1 MKYGSLAP
9 IAAKSSTFAA
19 TGPSARIAERI
30 TTKPQT
36 NNTMNIFTRKKKL
49 LAEIANLEEQI
60 RIQSREMASLRK
72 ANTDINQLWLDTK
85 KKAKQFGEER
95 EALKEELR
103 AKGMEYAAELGKKN
117 RQIQHMQLTIEGQ
130 QAAADALNETIAELQ
145 DSNSGLASS
154 VSEMKGKLR
163 DKNTRIR
170 ELCHRIDDLKAKYE
184 KPKKA
189 DQTPLP

>member
-1 MKYGSLAP
+1 M
-9 IAAKSSTFAA
+9 
-19 TGPSARIAERI
+19 

-49 LAEIANLEEQI
+49 LAYIDELEE
-60 RIQSREMASLRK
+60 RIITKSNEMDKLRK
-72 ANTDINQLWLDTK
+72 ANTDLNQLWLDTK

-117 RQIQHMQLTIEGQ
+117 SQIQHMQLTIDGQ
-130 QAAADALNETIAELQ
+130 QAAADALNKTIAELQ

-163 DKNTRIR
+163 DKNMRIR
-170 ELCHRIDDLKAKYE
+170 ELCHRIEELKE
-184 KPKKA
+184 KPQRKQGTFKQN
-189 DQTPLP
+189 DRKDTTQP

>member
-1 MKYGSLAP
+1 
-9 IAAKSSTFAA
+9 
-19 TGPSARIAERI
+19 
-30 TTKPQT
+30 
-36 NNTMNIFTRKKKL
+36 MNIFTRKKKL
-49 LAEIANLEEQI
+49 LATIANLEEQI

-117 RQIQHMQLTIEGQ
+117 SQIQHMQLTIEGQ

-163 DKNTRIR
+163 
-170 ELCHRIDDLKAKYE
+170 
-184 KPKKA
+184 KA
-189 DQTPLP
+189 DAKIKELKDTIAAIRQKQNYKARPKGPSNPLNL

>member
-1 MKYGSLAP
+1 
-9 IAAKSSTFAA
+9 
-19 TGPSARIAERI
+19 
-30 TTKPQT
+30 
-36 NNTMNIFTRKKKL
+36 MNIFTRKKKL

-72 ANTDINQLWLDTK
+72 ANTDINQLWLDAK
-85 KKAKQFGEER
+85 KRAKQLGEER
-95 EALKEELR
+95 EALREELR

-130 QAAADALNETIAELQ
+130 QAAADALNHTIAELQ

-163 DKNTRIR
+163 EKNNRIR

-184 KPKKA
+184 KPKKSN
-189 DQTPLP
+189 QTPLP

>member
-1 MKYGSLAP
+1 
-9 IAAKSSTFAA
+9 
-19 TGPSARIAERI
+19 
-30 TTKPQT
+30 
-36 NNTMNIFTRKKKL
+36 MNIFTRKKKL
-49 LAEIANLEEQI
+49 LAEIANLNEQI

-95 EALKEELR
+95 EAIKEELR

-117 RQIQHMQLTIEGQ
+117 SKIQHMQLTIDGQ
-130 QAAADALNETIAELQ
+130 QAAADALNKTIAELQ

-163 DKNTRIR
+163 RADAKIK
-170 ELCHRIDDLKAKYE
+170 ELKDTIAALRQKQNYKSRPKGPSPYIKPATNDPSNPLDL
-184 KPKKA
+184 
-189 DQTPLP
+189 

>member
-1 MKYGSLAP
+1 
-9 IAAKSSTFAA
+9 
-19 TGPSARIAERI
+19 
-30 TTKPQT
+30 
-36 NNTMNIFTRKKKL
+36 MNIFTRKKAL
-49 LAEIANLEEQI
+49 LARIDYLEAQIAVKSN
-60 RIQSREMASLRK
+60 EMDKLRK

-117 RQIQHMQLTIEGQ
+117 SQIQHMQLTIEGQ
-130 QAAADALNETIAELQ
+130 QAAADALNETIAELK

-163 DKNTRIR
+163 
-170 ELCHRIDDLKAKYE
+170 
-184 KPKKA
+184 KA
-189 DQTPLP
+189 DAKIKELKDTIAAIRQKQNYKARPKGPSNPLNL

>member
-1 MKYGSLAP
+1 
-9 IAAKSSTFAA
+9 
-19 TGPSARIAERI
+19 
-30 TTKPQT
+30 
-36 NNTMNIFTRKKKL
+36 MNIFTRKKKL

-85 KKAKQFGEER
+85 KKAKQLGEER

-103 AKGMEYAAELGKKN
+103 AKGIEYAAELGKKN
-117 RQIQHMQLTIEGQ
+117 SQIQHMQLTIDGQ
-130 QAAADALNETIAELQ
+130 QAATDALNKTIAELQ

-163 DKNTRIR
+163 EKNNRIR

-189 DQTPLP
+189 NQTPLP

>member
-1 MKYGSLAP
+1 
-9 IAAKSSTFAA
+9 
-19 TGPSARIAERI
+19 
-30 TTKPQT
+30 
-36 NNTMNIFTRKKKL
+36 MNIFTRKKKL

-117 RQIQHMQLTIEGQ
+117 RQIQHMQLTIDGQ
-130 QAAADALNETIAELQ
+130 QVAADALNKTIAELQ

-163 DKNTRIR
+163 
-170 ELCHRIDDLKAKYE
+170 
-184 KPKKA
+184 KA
-189 DQTPLP
+189 DAKIKELQDTIAAIRQKQNYKARPKGPSNPLNL

>member
-1 MKYGSLAP
+1 
-9 IAAKSSTFAA
+9 
-19 TGPSARIAERI
+19 
-30 TTKPQT
+30 
-36 NNTMNIFTRKKKL
+36 MNIFTRKKAL

-72 ANTDINQLWLDTK
+72 ANTDINQLWIDTK

-95 EALKEELR
+95 EALREELR
-103 AKGMEYAAELGKKN
+103 AKGMEYAAKLGEKN
-117 RQIQHMQLTIEGQ
+117 HNIDLLNFQIREQ
-130 QAAADALNETIAELQ
+130 QATIAELQ

-163 DKNTRIR
+163 EKNNRIR

-184 KPKKA
+184 KPKKSN
-189 DQTPLP
+189 QTPLP

>member
-1 MKYGSLAP
+1 
-9 IAAKSSTFAA
+9 
-19 TGPSARIAERI
+19 
-30 TTKPQT
+30 
-36 NNTMNIFTRKKKL
+36 MNIFKRKKAL
-49 LAEIANLEEQI
+49 LARIDDLEAKITVKSNEIDK
-60 RIQSREMASLRK
+60 LRK
-72 ANTDINQLWLDTK
+72 ANTDINQLWIDAK

-103 AKGMEYAAELGKKN
+103 TKGIEYSAKLGEKN

-130 QAAADALNETIAELQ
+130 QAAANALNETIAELK

-170 ELCHRIDDLKAKYE
+170 ELCHRIESLQAKSS
-184 KPKKA
+184 KPSKTNN
-189 DQTPLP
+189 QPPLP

>member
-1 MKYGSLAP
+1 
-9 IAAKSSTFAA
+9 
-19 TGPSARIAERI
+19 
-30 TTKPQT
+30 
-36 NNTMNIFTRKKKL
+36 MNIFTRKKAL

-72 ANTDINQLWLDTK
+72 ANTDINQLWIDTK

-95 EALKEELR
+95 EALREELR
-103 AKGMEYAAELGKKN
+103 AKGMEYAAKLGEKN
-117 RQIQHMQLTIEGQ
+117 HNIDLLNFQIREQ
-130 QAAADALNETIAELQ
+130 QATIAELQ

-163 DKNTRIR
+163 EKNNRIR

>member
-1 MKYGSLAP
+1 
-9 IAAKSSTFAA
+9 
-19 TGPSARIAERI
+19 
-30 TTKPQT
+30 
-36 NNTMNIFTRKKKL
+36 MNIFTRKKTL
-49 LAEIANLEEQI
+49 LAEIANLNEQI

-103 AKGMEYAAELGKKN
+103 AKGIEYSAKLGEKN
-117 RQIQHMQLTIEGQ
+117 RAIDLLNYQIREQ
-130 QAAADALNETIAELQ
+130 QATIAELQ

-163 DKNTRIR
+163 DKNMRIR
-170 ELCHRIDDLKAKYE
+170 ELCHRIEELKE
-184 KPKKA
+184 KPQRKQGTFKQN
-189 DQTPLP
+189 DRKDTTQP

>member
-1 MKYGSLAP
+1 
-9 IAAKSSTFAA
+9 
-19 TGPSARIAERI
+19 
-30 TTKPQT
+30 
-36 NNTMNIFTRKKKL
+36 MNIFTRKKKL
-49 LAEIANLEEQI
+49 LATIANLEEQI
-60 RIQSREMASLRK
+60 RIQSNEMDKLRK

-95 EALKEELR
+95 EALREELR

-117 RQIQHMQLTIEGQ
+117 RQIQDVQLQIEGHQLTI
-130 QAAADALNETIAELQ
+130 DALNNTIAELQ

-170 ELCHRIDDLKAKYE
+170 ELCHRIESLQAKSS
-184 KPKKA
+184 KPSKTNN
-189 DQTPLP
+189 QPPLP

>member
-1 MKYGSLAP
+1 
-9 IAAKSSTFAA
+9 
-19 TGPSARIAERI
+19 
-30 TTKPQT
+30 
-36 NNTMNIFTRKKKL
+36 MNIFTRKKKL
-49 LAEIANLEEQI
+49 LAEIANLNEQI

-117 RQIQHMQLTIEGQ
+117 RQIQHMQLTIDGQ
-130 QAAADALNETIAELQ
+130 QAAADALNKTIAELQ

-163 DKNTRIR
+163 EKNMRVR
-170 ELCHRIDDLKAKYE
+170 ELCHRIEELKY
-184 KPKKA
+184 KPSRKQGAYKQN
-189 DQTPLP
+189 DRKDTTEP

>member
-1 MKYGSLAP
+1 
-9 IAAKSSTFAA
+9 
-19 TGPSARIAERI
+19 
-30 TTKPQT
+30 
-36 NNTMNIFTRKKKL
+36 MNIFTRKKTL
-49 LAEIANLEEQI
+49 LATIANLEEQI

-103 AKGMEYAAELGKKN
+103 AKGIEYSAKLGEKN
-117 RQIQHMQLTIEGQ
+117 RDIDLLNYQIREQ
-130 QAAADALNETIAELQ
+130 QATIAELQ

-163 DKNTRIR
+163 EKNMRVR
-170 ELCHRIDDLKAKYE
+170 ELCHRIEELKE
-184 KPKKA
+184 KPQRKQGTFKQN
-189 DQTPLP
+189 DRKDTTQP

>member
-1 MKYGSLAP
+1 
-9 IAAKSSTFAA
+9 
-19 TGPSARIAERI
+19 
-30 TTKPQT
+30 
-36 NNTMNIFTRKKKL
+36 MNIFTRKKTL

-103 AKGMEYAAELGKKN
+103 TKGIEYAAELGKKN
-117 RQIQHMQLTIEGQ
+117 RQIQDVQLQIEGHQLTI
-130 QAAADALNETIAELQ
+130 DALNKTIAELQ

-163 DKNTRIR
+163 
-170 ELCHRIDDLKAKYE
+170 
-184 KPKKA
+184 KA
-189 DQTPLP
+189 DAKIKELKDTIAAIRQKQNYKARPKGPSNPLNL

>member
-1 MKYGSLAP
+1 
-9 IAAKSSTFAA
+9 
-19 TGPSARIAERI
+19 
-30 TTKPQT
+30 
-36 NNTMNIFTRKKKL
+36 MNIFTRKKKL
-49 LAEIANLEEQI
+49 LATIANLEEQI

-95 EALKEELR
+95 EAIREELR
-103 AKGMEYAAELGKKN
+103 AKGIEYAEKLGEKN
-117 RQIQHMQLTIEGQ
+117 RDIDLLNYQIREQ
-130 QAAADALNETIAELQ
+130 QATIAELQ

-163 DKNTRIR
+163 EKNNRIR

-189 DQTPLP
+189 NQNPQP

>member
-1 MKYGSLAP
+1 
-9 IAAKSSTFAA
+9 
-19 TGPSARIAERI
+19 
-30 TTKPQT
+30 
-36 NNTMNIFTRKKKL
+36 MNIFTSKKKL

-103 AKGMEYAAELGKKN
+103 TKGIEYAAELGKKN
-117 RQIQHMQLTIEGQ
+117 RQIQDVQLQIEGHQLTI
-130 QAAADALNETIAELQ
+130 DALNKTIAELQ

-170 ELCHRIDDLKAKYE
+170 ELCHRIESLQAKSA
-184 KPKKA
+184 KPSKTNN
-189 DQTPLP
+189 QPPLP

>member
-1 MKYGSLAP
+1 
-9 IAAKSSTFAA
+9 
-19 TGPSARIAERI
+19 
-30 TTKPQT
+30 
-36 NNTMNIFTRKKKL
+36 MNIFTRKKKL

-117 RQIQHMQLTIEGQ
+117 SQIQHMQLTIEGQ

-184 KPKKA
+184 KPKKSN
-189 DQTPLP
+189 QTPQQ

>member
-1 MKYGSLAP
+1 
-9 IAAKSSTFAA
+9 
-19 TGPSARIAERI
+19 
-30 TTKPQT
+30 
-36 NNTMNIFTRKKKL
+36 MNIFTRKKAL
-49 LAEIANLEEQI
+49 LARIDYLEAQIAVKSN
-60 RIQSREMASLRK
+60 EMDKLRK

-117 RQIQHMQLTIEGQ
+117 SQIQHMQLTIDGQ

-184 KPKKA
+184 KPKKSN
-189 DQTPLP
+189 QNPLP

>member
-1 MKYGSLAP
+1 
-9 IAAKSSTFAA
+9 
-19 TGPSARIAERI
+19 
-30 TTKPQT
+30 
-36 NNTMNIFTRKKKL
+36 MNIFTRKKKL
-49 LAEIANLEEQI
+49 LATIANLEEQI
-60 RIQSREMASLRK
+60 RIQSNEMDKLRK
-72 ANTDINQLWLDTK
+72 ANTDLNRLWRDAVKENKGLHDETIATK
-85 KKAKQFGEER
+85 
-95 EALKEELR
+95 EAMR
-103 AKGMEYAAELGKKN
+103 AQGIEYAAELGKKN
-117 RQIQHMQLTIEGQ
+117 SQIQHMQLTIDGQ

-189 DQTPLP
+189 DQNPLP